1 MLANHTTSTTTL
13 ILYMILKSSL
23 IVDWSVDN
31 VNPDMTP
38 IQEVIR
44 CYCQCITK
52 DKEKKKYKI

>member
-44 CYCQCITK
+44 CYC
-52 DKEKKKYKI
+52 